1 MNAMQKVLPFLIG
14 LLALGSAT
22 AQIDEQQSGD
32 RTYEA
37 LDARQVAGS
46 FDALQS
52 DVDTL
57 LSDVA
62 ALESVVTSGSNA
74 AAAAGRVNAD
84 GSLLSGYNMS
94 STLISTGIYAITFD
108 VPLDH
113 ADYAIMVQP
122 IGTTNDTPAHIA
134 PADITTSGFRVKL
147 GDGDNGGGAEPAVN
161 RAFSVMVIA
170 W

>member
-1 MNAMQKVLPFLIG
+1 MQKALFFLIC
-14 LLALGSAT
+14 LLALGSAA
-22 AQIDEQQSGD
+22 AQINEQQSGS

-37 LDARQVAGS
+37 LDAREVADGIET
-46 FDALQS
+46 LQS

-84 GSLLSGYNMS
+84 GTLLSGYNMT
-94 STLISTGIYAITFD
+94 STLISTGNYAITFD
-108 VPLDH
+108 VPLEN

-134 PADITTSGFRVKL
+134 PADITTTGFIVKL

-161 RAFSVMVIA
+161 RAFSVMVVA